1 MIVSLHPEMHAAV
14 GKQKPKSQSRKVYD
28 SEDGDRF
35 TNAVVGGHRSP
46 KGLQGITTTLTDLG
60 VKV

>member
-35 TNAVVGGHRSP
+35 TNAVAAKPGKSERAIPTSNHQAP
-46 KGLQGITTTLTDLG
+46 
-60 VKV
+60 